1 LLTAYT
7 GLAQTNISAVGGDG
21 DMATDRQV
29 AYYKS
34 LCQQLGQEPEDDFE
48 NFSTGE
54 AREAITEL
62 LEILDERE

>member
-1 LLTAYT
+1 
-7 GLAQTNISAVGGDG
+7 
-21 DMATDRQV
+21 MATEKQIR
-29 AYYKS
+29 YYQS
-34 LCQQLGQEPEDDFE
+34 LCQRLGQEPEDDFE

>member
-1 LLTAYT
+1 
-7 GLAQTNISAVGGDG
+7 
-21 DMATDRQV
+21 MATDRQI

-34 LCQQLGQEPEDDFE
+34 LCQQLGQEPDDDFE